1 MTNFKLIFKNLINQD
16 RLKLGLGLLGLVY
29 FAVFDA
35 PLSAGIYGT
44 RAELLAMFETLK
56 NPAMIVLVGP
66 TDATSQTVTLASF
79 YFQEMTLFT
88 ALLFGIFGILH
99 VITRTRAVE
108 EEGLTELVLSFPVG
122 KLTQPLAV
130 LLEMFLFYT
139 MSGVLITAMMTLLT
153 KSSDGYSLTAN
164 ALYGF
169 TLALSGLIF
178 SVIGLLF
185 AQLFA
190 TASTARSASFALMG
204 ACYISR
210 AVTDISAPHWSRLN
224 PMSWVYLTSLGVEN
238 HWGYLGL
245 SLLLMIGLVIVT
257 LDFQTRR
264 DVGGS
269 IWQAS
274 DRQPRPSRFY
284 RNTLGF
290 LAKNAQGQLIIWAL
304 CLLIMGAT
312 YGSIFGDIDKF
323 VTTNATIKAMIV
335 ENPTFNLA
343 EQFMGLILMVL
354 VVLAIVPVISLIGRL
369 AKDEQLGRLD
379 LLLLKTSR
387 SKLLFGTW
395 VIALLIGSCITFLGG
410 LGLYLAAA
418 RVMVHPIPLATV
430 LAATAAYVPTL
441 VLFASLTL
449 ALIAIHRQLITLAWI
464 YLIASFII
472 DYLGNLMK
480 LGKIFHQMTP
490 FYWVPRLP
498 VDQMTWSY
506 VGVMALLS
514 LALLLL
520 AGFAYQKRDVL

>member
-1 MTNFKLIFKNLINQD
+1 MTNFKLIFKTLIRQD
-16 RLKLGLGLLGLVY
+16 RLKLSLGLLGLVY

-35 PLSAGIYGT
+35 PLSAGIYST
-44 RAELLAMFETLK
+44 RTELLAMFETLK
-56 NPAMIVLVGP
+56 NPAMIALVGP

-79 YFQEMTLFT
+79 YFHEMTLFT

-99 VITRTRAVE
+99 VIARTRAVE

-139 MSGVLITAMMTLLT
+139 MSGVLITVMMTMLT
-153 KSSDGYSLTAN
+153 KSSDGFSLTSN
-164 ALYGF
+164 SLYGF
-169 TLALSGLIF
+169 ALALSGLLF
-178 SVIGLLF
+178 SVIALVF

-190 TASTARSASFALMG
+190 TASTVRSATFILMG
-204 ACYISR
+204 TCYISR
-210 AVTDISAPHWSRLN
+210 AFMDISAPYWSRFN
-224 PMSWVYLTSLGVEN
+224 PMSWVYLTSLGVGN
-238 HWGYLGL
+238 HWEYLGL
-245 SLLLMIGLVIVT
+245 SLFLIIGLVI
-257 LDFQTRR
+257 LALHLQTRR

-269 IWQAS
+269 IFVTS
-274 DRQPRPSRFY
+274 TRHYLPSRFY
-284 RNTLGF
+284 TSTLGF
-290 LAKNAQGQLIIWAL
+290 FAKNAQGQLLIWSF

-335 ENPTFNLA
+335 ENPAFNLA

-354 VVLAIVPVISLIGRL
+354 IVLAIVPVISIIGRL
-369 AKDEQLGRLD
+369 AKDERLGRLD

-387 SKLLFGTW
+387 AKTLLETW
-395 VIALLIGSCITFLGG
+395 LIAALIGCLIAFLGG

-418 RVMVHPIPLATV
+418 RVMVQPIPLATV
-430 LAATAAYVPTL
+430 LAATAAYLPTL
-441 VLFASLTL
+441 VLFASL
-449 ALIAIHRQLITLAWI
+449 ALIFIAINRRFIILAWV
-464 YLIASFII
+464 YLIVSFII

-480 LGKIFHQMTP
+480 LGKVFHQITP

-506 VGVMALLS
+506 VGIMGSISFL
-514 LALLLL
+514 LLLL
-520 AGFAYQKRDVL
+520 AMFIYQKRDI